1 VIQIESVAIRELRG
15 IRDLEVKPDRK
26 NFVVS
31 GPNGSGKSGLVDA
44 IEFALTG
51 VMSRLSGKG
60 TRGLSVKTHG
70 PHVDRRDDPA
80 AAEVSLQFYVPE
92 LDKSAV
98 LTRNVKNPRA
108 FTLAPDEPEIRGIIE
123 EVADHP
129 ELTLTRREIIKYIIV
144 EAAQRS
150 KEIQEL
156 LKLESIGQT
165 RAVLKTVMN
174 RLTTAARHTKSA
186 LGTAE
191 DALRL
196 HLNVTSP
203 RPEDILAAINQHR
216 GILGLGEITRLAS
229 DTDFTAGTLEASG
242 DGGFNRNSA
251 LRDVDALRSA
261 VSDLATLS
269 QDAVRRVVRD
279 LETLD
284 SDPAILEAIT
294 RRSFVNAGLRLVD
307 NADCPLC
314 DSSWEDVEAL
324 KAHLRAKL
332 AKADEASALR
342 RRLLDNGAAI
352 GDEAKRIAALI
363 DPVQPLGERYGV
375 EELGEELARWSSDLR
390 AFAGGLGTVAS
401 IAERRDRLEDGWTV
415 APDAVDDQLD
425 ILHRMIESTPDQSAS
440 VAAQTF
446 LTRAQDRFSAWQ
458 NAQRERSRAELA
470 VKAGRATYNTYCDVA
485 DAYLSEL
492 YRSVEDRFGRY
503 YRAIN
508 AEDEGGFEVKLDQA
522 EAGLDLQVAFHD
534 TGLHAPAAYH
544 SEGHQD
550 GMGVCLYLA
559 LMKHLLG
566 DRFRFAV
573 LDDVVMSV
581 DRGHRKEF
589 CRLLKAHFPDTQ
601 FIITTHDRAWA
612 KQMQTEGLVESKGGL
627 TLQNW
632 SVETGPIVEQA
643 AGIWDKIE
651 SDVAKGETA
660 VAAGRLRRHMEYI
673 GAELADRLGAKPP
686 FRGDFS
692 YDAGDLISA
701 VIGRHGELLKLGAKA
716 ANKWNNE
723 DAKATVAALK
733 DSRKAALDAYRG
745 EQWVLNRA
753 IHFNE
758 WAQFTRAEFREV
770 VAAFKRLLAE
780 LRCESCESWL
790 YVTPRKGYPESLRCP
805 CASVMVNLKVK

>member
-1 VIQIESVAIRELRG
+1 MIQIESVAIRELRG
-15 IRDLEVKPDRK
+15 IRELEVNPDRK

-80 AAEVSLQFYVPE
+80 SAEVSLRFYVPE

-108 FTLAPDEPEIRGIIE
+108 LVLDPDEPEIRGVIE

-150 KEIQEL
+150 REIQEL

-165 RAVLKTVMN
+165 RGVLKTVQN
-174 RLTTAARHTKSA
+174 KLTTAARQTKSA
-186 LGTAE
+186 LQTAE
-191 DALRL
+191 EALWR
-196 HLNVTSP
+196 HLDVTAP
-203 RPEDILAAINQHR
+203 RPEDILAAINPHR
-216 GILGLGEITRLAS
+216 QTLGLDEITRLAP

-251 LRDVDALRSA
+251 LRDVEALRSA
-261 VSDLATLS
+261 IADLATLS
-269 QDAVRRVVRD
+269 HDEIRGVLRD
-279 LETLD
+279 LDTLD

-294 RRSFVNAGLRLVD
+294 RRSFVDAGLRLVD

-314 DSSWEDVEAL
+314 DSSWEDAEAL
-324 KAHLRAKL
+324 KTHLRAKL
-332 AKADEASALR
+332 AKADEADALQQ
-342 RRLLDNGAAI
+342 RLLDNGTTIA
-352 GDEAKRIAALI
+352 DEARRIAALV
-363 DPVQPLGERYGV
+363 DAVRPLGDRHGPEG
-375 EELGEELARWSSDLR
+375 LGDDLGRWSSDLR
-390 AFAGGLGTVAS
+390 AFAAGLAAVKS
-401 IAERRDRLEDGWTV
+401 IAERRGRLEDGWSL
-415 APDAVDDQLD
+415 APSAVDDQLEV
-425 ILHRMIESTPDQSAS
+425 LQQVIESTPDQSAS

-446 LTRAQDRFSAWQ
+446 LARAQDRLSDWRRAR
-458 NAQRERSRAELA
+458 RERTRAELA
-470 VKAGRATYNTYCDVA
+470 VDAGRAAYKTYCEAA

-492 YRSVEDRFGRY
+492 YRSVEDRFGTY

-581 DRGHRKEF
+581 DRSHRKEF
-589 CRLLKAHFPDTQ
+589 CRLLKKHFPDTQ
-601 FIITTHDRAWA
+601 FIITTHDKVWA
-612 KQMQTEGLVESKGGL
+612 MQMRTERLVESKGGL

-643 AGIWDKIE
+643 TGAWDKIE
-651 SDVAKGETA
+651 SDVAKGETP
-660 VAAGRLRRHMEYI
+660 VAAGRLRRHMEYV

-701 VIGRHGELLKLGAKA
+701 VIGRHGELLKLGARA
-716 ANKWNNE
+716 ANSWNDE
-723 DAKATVAALK
+723 DAKAKVGALK
-733 DSRKAALDAYRG
+733 DSRKEALDAYQG
-745 EQWVLNRA
+745 EQWVLNKA
-753 IHFNE
+753 IHYNE
-758 WAQFTRAEFREV
+758 WAQFTKAEFREV
-770 VAAFKRLLAE
+770 VEAFKRLLAQ
-780 LRCESCESWL
+780 LRCESCDSWL
-790 YVTPRKGYPESLRCP
+790 YVTPRKGTAESLRCD
-805 CASVMVNLKVK
+805 CGSVMVNLKVK

>member
-1 VIQIESVAIRELRG
+1 MIQIESVAIRELRG

-70 PHVDRRDDPA
+70 PHVDRRHDPA
-80 AAEVSLQFYVPE
+80 SAEVTLRFYVPE
-92 LDKSAV
+92 LEKSAV

-108 FTLAPDEPEIRGIIE
+108 FVLAPDDPEIRGIIE

-165 RAVLKTVMN
+165 RGVLKTVLN
-174 RLTTAARHTKSA
+174 KLTAAAKQTKSTLEGAEEA
-186 LGTAE
+186 L
-191 DALRL
+191 LR
-196 HLNVTSP
+196 HLDVAAP
-203 RPEDILAAINQHR
+203 RPGDILAAINPHR
-216 GILGLGEITRLAS
+216 QTLGLGEITRLAP
-229 DTDFTAGTLEASG
+229 DTDFTAGTLEASD

-251 LRDVDALRSA
+251 LRDVEALRSA
-261 VSDLATLS
+261 VADLAALG
-269 QDAVRRVVRD
+269 QEAVRSVVRD
-279 LETLD
+279 LDNLD

-294 RRSFVNAGLRLVD
+294 RRSFVATGLRLVA
-307 NADCPLC
+307 NSDCPLC
-314 DSSWEDVEAL
+314 DSGWEDEEAL

-332 AKADEASALR
+332 AKADEADALQQ
-342 RRLLDNGAAI
+342 RLLDGGAEIA
-352 GDEAKRIAALI
+352 DEARRVAALV
-363 DPVQPLGERYGV
+363 DLVQPLGKRCDLER
-375 EELGEELARWSSDLR
+375 LGEELGRWSSDLK
-390 AFAGGLGTVAS
+390 AFATGLGTVEA

-415 APDAVDDQLD
+415 VPDAVGDQLGV
-425 ILHRMIESTPDQSAS
+425 LQRMIEDTPDQSAS

-446 LTRAQDRFSAWQ
+446 LTRAQDRLSAWRS
-458 NAQRERSRAELA
+458 ARREGTRAELA
-470 VKAGRATYNTYCDVA
+470 VEAGRAAYKTYCDVA
-485 DAYLSEL
+485 DAYLGDL
-492 YRSVEDRFGRY
+492 YRSVEDRFGTY
-503 YRAIN
+503 YREIN

-601 FIITTHDRAWA
+601 FIITTHDRVWA

-651 SDVAKGETA
+651 SDVAKGETP
-660 VAAGRLRRHMEYI
+660 VAAGRLRRHMEYV

-686 FRGDFS
+686 FRGDYS
-692 YDAGDLISA
+692 YDSGDLVSA
-701 VIGRHGELLKLGAKA
+701 VIGRHGELLKLGARA
-716 ANKWNNE
+716 ANKWNSE
-723 DAKATVAALK
+723 DAKAKVTALK
-733 DSRKAALDAYRG
+733 DSRKEALDAYHG

-758 WAQFTRAEFREV
+758 WAQFTKAEFREV
-770 VAAFKRLLAE
+770 VEAFKRLLAE
-780 LRCESCESWL
+780 LRCSSCESWL
-790 YVTPRKGYPESLRCP
+790 YVTPRKGTAENLRCD
-805 CASVMVNLKVK
+805 CGSVMVNLKG